1 MNEESTCSYPSSC
14 QLCRSVL
21 IGHPYRMW
29 IATVLSSHLNPDH
42 PPCMMCHLHLHT
54 CTRRQSPSAAETPS
68 NSFVSPLLVYGSC
81 WTTTTDMT
89 PHRDY
94 NVCFGQIYSLT
105 CSHWLILLCYS
116 LSPHPLIVVCS
127 QPREMSLW
135 FSNPRYIY
143 CRYRPQGYLLM
154 LNNILSSHKSTF
166 GATSTSQIIPHVGWL
181 NRLITA
187 LAFMVGIYDNR
198 TNSDI

>member
-1 MNEESTCSYPSSC
+1 
-14 QLCRSVL
+14 
-21 IGHPYRMW
+21 MW
-29 IATVLSSHLNPDH
+29 IATVSSSRLDPDH
-42 PPCMMCHLHLHT
+42 LPCMMRRLHLHT
-54 CTRRQSPSAAETPS
+54 CTRRQSPSVAETPS
-68 NSFVSPLLVYGSC
+68 NSFVSLLLVYGSC
-81 WTTTTDMT
+81 WMTTTEWHHIGTIMC
-89 PHRDY
+89 
-94 NVCFGQIYSLT
+94 VFGQIYSLT

-135 FSNPRYIY
+135 FGNPRYIY
-143 CRYRPQGYLLM
+143 CHYHPQGYLLM

-187 LAFMVGIYDNR
+187 LAFMVGIHDNR